1 VLSRKEKAVINLDSC
16 KTLSC
21 MGPPLCES
29 AQWELEYHLNHL
41 PKDFPSKSSMST
53 WDLRGPQHT
62 MEYLQAVF
70 SATAFR
76 ATRKRA
82 SEHLISFN

>member
-1 VLSRKEKAVINLDSC
+1 
-16 KTLSC
+16 